1 MTDLAKRIA
10 QFENMAQA
18 DPTNEMA
25 HFSLG
30 RAYGEAGRWAD
41 AARSY
46 LRCVQLLPDMSKAYQ
61 MAGEAFAKAGDA
73 DQAASILTRG
83 YLVAVDRGDLMPRN
97 AMANLLRELGRSIP
111 DTPGAEN
118 NAAVTLTTP
127 GSAKPTPHGGPVP
140 DGMIVCSVTGKLG
153 SKMTRPPFRGPV
165 GAWIAQ
171 NIASETFFKGWV
183 PQGTKVIN
191 ELRLD
196 LSRDTDQ
203 ATYDQHMREYLG
215 IDDAL
220 LARLTADQPT
230 P

>member
-1 MTDLAKRIA
+1 MSDLAKRTA

-30 RAYGEAGRWAD
+30 RAYAEASRFAD

-61 MAGEAFAKAGDA
+61 MAGDAFIKAGDP

-83 YLVAVDRGDLMPRN
+83 YLVAAERGDLMPKN
-97 AMANLLRELGRSIP
+97 AMAALLRDLGRPIP
-111 DTPGAEN
+111 EVANGAVQVTT
-118 NAAVTLTTP
+118 AADA
-127 GSAKPTPHGGPVP
+127 AKPAAHSGPVP
-140 DGMIVCSVTGKLG
+140 EGMIICAVTSKLG
-153 SKMTRPPFRGPV
+153 TKLTRPPFRGPV
-165 GAWIAQ
+165 GAWIAEHVS
-171 NIASETFFKGWV
+171 SETFYKGWV

-196 LSRDTDQ
+196 LSRDADQ

-220 LARLTADQPT
+220 LAKLTAPAT
-230 P
+230 GG